1 VLAYVLDNAVP
12 DTEYKEITAAT
23 DSVRVAATPGSFCRE
38 FTFFFDRRAVC
49 KYVMFVVVVV

>member
-1 VLAYVLDNAVP
+1 VLDNAVP